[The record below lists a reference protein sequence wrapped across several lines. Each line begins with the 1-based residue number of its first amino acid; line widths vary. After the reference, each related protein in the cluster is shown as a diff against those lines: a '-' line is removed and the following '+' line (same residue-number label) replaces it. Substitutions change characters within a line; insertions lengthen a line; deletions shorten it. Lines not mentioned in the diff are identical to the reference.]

1 MRRLAIWSLFLVSLT
16 LATIALALVSR
27 EALEAD
33 ADRETLLQK
42 TRQAQQ
48 AESLAAIAIEQRDR
62 IGRAVWRLDTM
73 LTPLVAQESTRPA
86 DLYLPLTS
94 EEISK
99 DEASQA
105 TQSNSGYSR
114 SSRSVPQAAP
124 ASDNPI
130 ETSLVTV
137 PNEYVALHFQVDSAG
152 VWTSPQVPINPNAV
166 SDWIPAEEIAARRAL
181 LEALAKEIAVTE
193 LQRLVPDQ
201 QIRMASD
208 NLYAV
213 NSLEY
218 NGISSDANVGDA
230 SAYRQDSLRQMASQR
245 PESSEPT
252 ASGEQA
258 FRDWDLRNRLFE
270 NFANTSF
277 RTQRLVVN
285 QNRTASADEVTEEG
299 VTRPIWMGDRLIL
312 ARRWRSPICGVV
324 IQGCCLDWP
333 KLKERLQSDIQ
344 DLLPQCDLVPVRPDS
359 QLEPTQLLATLPV
372 QVVVP
377 PPALP
382 EMVSVDESG
391 TSRVV
396 WMLGAAWFG
405 LVLAGLAGAVVIF
418 QTESLASRRAQF
430 VSSVTHELRTPLT
443 TFRMYTEM
451 LDSGMVPP
459 GPAFSEYLATLR
471 REAERLNHL
480 VDNVLAYARL
490 EHGRKR
496 KVRVERDLEQ
506 FLAELEP
513 RLTERVKLAG
523 MTFQSV
529 HGVEHG
535 DEFEDLGRVQMDP
548 LSIEQILFNLVDNA
562 CKYANVGKTPVVELH
577 AVRSGNVWRV
587 SVLDRGPGVQGEAR
601 AKLFRYFSK
610 TDHEAAVT
618 APGIGLGLALSRRI
632 ARDLG
637 GKLEYRDREGGGAEF
652 VLELPA

>member
-1 MRRLAIWSLFLVSLT
+1 MRRVAIWSLFLVSLL
-16 LATIALALVSR
+16 LAAIALALVSR

-33 ADRETLLQK
+33 ADRERLLRQ
-42 TRQAQQ
+42 TREAQR
-48 AESLAAIAIEQRDR
+48 AESLAAIVIEQRDR

-86 DLYLPLTS
+86 DLFLPLTS
-94 EEISK
+94 EEIGK
-99 DEASQA
+99 VEASQGGR
-105 TQSNSGYSR
+105 TNPTNSRGSR
-114 SSRSVPQAAP
+114 STQQPAAT
-124 ASDNPI
+124 SDNPI
-130 ETSLVTV
+130 ESSLVTA
-137 PNEYVALHFQVDSAG
+137 PNEYVSLHFQVDSAG
-152 VWTSPQVPINPNAV
+152 VWTSPQVPINPNAI

-181 LEALAKEIAVTE
+181 LESLASEIDVAD

-201 QIRMASD
+201 QIRMASG
-208 NLYAV
+208 NLYAI

-252 ASGEQA
+252 AMGEQA

-277 RTQRLVVN
+277 RSQRLVVN
-285 QNRTASADEVTEEG
+285 QNRATTADEVTEEG

-312 ARRWRSPICGVV
+312 ARRWRSPSCGLV

-333 KLKERLQSDIQ
+333 KLKQRLQSDIQ
-344 DLLPQCDLVPVRPDS
+344 DLLPQSDLIPVRPDS

-372 QVVVP
+372 QLIVP
-377 PPALP
+377 EPVLP
-382 EMVSVDESG
+382 ELGLEEEEGTGRVS
-391 TSRVV
+391 

-405 LVLAGLAGAVVIF
+405 LLLAALAGAVVIF
-418 QTESLASRRAQF
+418 QTESLATRRAQF

-459 GPAFSEYLATLR
+459 GPAQSEYLATIR

-496 KVRVERDLEQ
+496 PLRVERDLTQ
-506 FLAELEP
+506 FMNDLES
-513 RLTERVKLAG
+513 RLCERAKLAG
-523 MTFQSV
+523 MIFKAIHRS
-529 HGVEHG
+529 ESG
-535 DEFEDLGRVQMDP
+535 DENADLGRVLMDP
-548 LSIEQILFNLVDNA
+548 LSVEQILFNLVDNA
-562 CKYANVGKTPVVELH
+562 CKYANVGSVPSVDLVAT
-577 AVRSGNVWRV
+577 RSSSCWRI
-587 SVLDRGPGVQGEAR
+587 SVLDRGPGVQGAAR
-601 AKLFRYFSK
+601 AKLFRFFSK

-618 APGIGLGLALSRRI
+618 APGIGLGLALSRRM
-632 ARDLG
+632 AGDLG

-652 VLELPA
+652 VLEMPT